1 MYVRGKNNSF
11 EIHIIILTY
20 VKNVNLPFKKDF
32 KFAELLTKTSFFF
45 FTLETALKM
54 AKETNKGNVESIC
67 AKVTKHASKKVAKAE
82 TNLN

>member
-54 AKETNKGNVESIC
+54 AKETNKVNVESIC
-67 AKVTKHASKKVAKAE
+67 AKVTKHASKMVAKAE